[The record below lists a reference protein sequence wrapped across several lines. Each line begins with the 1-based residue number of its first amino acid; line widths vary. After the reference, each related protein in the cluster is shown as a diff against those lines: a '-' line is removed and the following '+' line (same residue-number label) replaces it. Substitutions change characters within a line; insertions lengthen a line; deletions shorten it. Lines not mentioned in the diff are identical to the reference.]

1 MSDLRQMSAVS
12 LLNLRNLSC
21 RLGSSFVIVIGITG
35 VVAVLISVLALA
47 TGFRRTIEN
56 SARSDR
62 AIVLANGATTEAS
75 SSLPRSAIPLLFDA
89 PGIRQTPEGRPIAS
103 AETLIIAPVARKSDG
118 ADAFVM
124 LRGVGPLGAALRPE
138 VKLIAGRMFH
148 PAVHEL
154 IVGNAA
160 RGRFA
165 GLEVG
170 NRIILRGG
178 DWTVTGVFESGG
190 SSLESGLLA
199 DAETVLSAYQIRTF
213 TSVTVRLASP
223 ESLDQFKAAV
233 TANPAL
239 RVLVQSEPEY
249 LAALSAPL
257 HRILRFVAYAIGS
270 IMAIGALFSALNTLY
285 SAVSSR
291 SREIATLRAIGFGS
305 DAVAVSVFIEAL
317 LLSLLGAGIG
327 VAIAFIFFNGQVV
340 STIGDTSYNSQL
352 VYPLQVTREVVWLA
366 IGLAVL
372 LALLGGLFPAV
383 RAARMPIA
391 TGLRKV

>member
-1 MSDLRQMSAVS
+1 MIAVS
-12 LLNLRNLSC
+12 FLNLRNLPC

-56 SARSDR
+56 SASSDR
-62 AIVLANGATTEAS
+62 AIVLTRGADSEAS
-75 SSLPRSAIPLLFDA
+75 SSLPRSAIALLYDA
-89 PGIRQTPEGRPIAS
+89 PGIRKNTAGRPVAS

-124 LRGVGPLGAALRPE
+124 LRGIGPLAGELRPE
-138 VKLIAGRMFH
+138 IKLIAGRMFR

-154 IVGNAA
+154 IVGRAA

-170 NRIILRGG
+170 NRITLRGG
-178 DWTVTGVFESGG
+178 DWTVVGAFESGG
-190 SSLESGLLA
+190 SSHESGMLA

-223 ESLDQFKAAV
+223 ESFDQFKDAV
-233 TANPAL
+233 MANPSL
-239 RVLVQSEPEY
+239 KVVVQREPEY
-249 LAALSAPL
+249 LAAASKPL
-257 HRILRFVAYAIGS
+257 HRILRFVAYSIGS
-270 IMAIGALFSALNTLY
+270 IMAIGALFGALNTLY

-291 SREIATLRAIGFGS
+291 SQEIATLRAIGFGS
-305 DAVAVSVFIEAL
+305 GAVAVSVFVEAL

-327 VAIAFIFFNGQVV
+327 VAIACIFFNGQVV
-340 STIGDTSYNSQL
+340 STIGDTWYNSQL
-352 VYPLQVTREVVWLA
+352 VYSLQVTRGLVWLG
-366 IGLAVL
+366 IGTAVL
-372 LALLGGLFPAV
+372 LAFLGALFPAV
-383 RAARMPIA
+383 RAARLPIA
-391 TGLRKV
+391 AGLQKI